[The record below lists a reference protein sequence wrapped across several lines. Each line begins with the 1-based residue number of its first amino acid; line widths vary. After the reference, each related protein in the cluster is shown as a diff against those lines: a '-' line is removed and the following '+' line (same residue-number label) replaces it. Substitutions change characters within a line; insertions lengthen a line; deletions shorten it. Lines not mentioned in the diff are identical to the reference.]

1 MTVYAVKSNA
11 FSHSTHD
18 NPTWL
23 LDRAARYERRLERG
37 RIVDSDTRA
46 WLLKPS
52 QLERWALWC
61 ELVAFA
67 DVDGIAQLDQLA
79 ALAWFDT
86 QRRRGYVLDQLEQRG
101 LIERVDCER
110 VRVL

>member
-1 MTVYAVKSNA
+1 MTVYAVSNGVL
-11 FSHSTHD
+11 SHSVD
-18 NPTWL
+18 NSTWL
-23 LDRAARYERRLERG
+23 LDRAAKYERRLERG
-37 RIVDSDTRA
+37 RVVDEDTRA

-86 QRRRGYVLDQLEQRG
+86 QRRRGYVLTQLEQRG
-101 LIERVDCER
+101 LIERLDSER